1 MTIDKIG
8 RACRTAIASADEDN
22 RAPQALCIF
31 RRCGAVADFY
41 RVHYLHASIQ
51 GDTLDLKNEKAA
63 ADTSAFTLG
72 CAPRPDR
79 VRRLFG
85 LQTTSSSSEKE
96 SSEHTDFMTNLKS
109 DDYEKCALIH

>member
-51 GDTLDLKNEKAA
+51 GDTLDFKNEKPQPIPQHSPSVARHGPIGA
-63 ADTSAFTLG
+63 GVYSDFKRL
-72 CAPRPDR
+72 
-79 VRRLFG
+79 RRRAKKNPA
-85 LQTTSSSSEKE
+85 SI
-96 SSEHTDFMTNLKS
+96 
-109 DDYEKCALIH
+109 LIS